1 MSEAQTMPS
10 GLKTKIEIEIEI
22 ETPRAAADRTRPW
35 RGIAAA
41 ALVAALGS
49 CSAPVAPPRAT
60 DDSAKVVTAP
70 DVPSPLGSY
79 LAARHAQEIH
89 DYDNAA
95 RLMEK
100 ALADDPGNFDLVRR
114 AFVLRVSDGR
124 IAEAVPLAERI
135 VDLDGNSGL
144 AAIVLLVEE
153 IKAGKFEDAAER
165 AKTLSRSGPQRFAM
179 PLLTAWIEVARQ
191 HPVPARQ
198 ALEQM
203 GDLKGLE
210 PLRDLHLGMIAD
222 FADETDAAQSAYDKL
237 LSAEGRPTF
246 RVVQVV
252 GNFLERHSRS
262 ETAKQLYQRFATE
275 EDETGIA
282 AAGLARIAAG
292 QVPDRLIT
300 TPQQGAAQALFDLA
314 SLLNQRDTIDAS
326 LIYARLA
333 LELAPDFPLAQLLAA
348 EIRDTQDRT
357 EDALALYRAVDPKSP
372 LARSAR
378 LRAAAALDSLGKTDE
393 AVAALKA
400 MSAEYPSDSEPLVE
414 LGDVLRAHNRYP
426 EAAQAYDQ
434 AIQRLPK
441 TEANSWRLFYDRG
454 VAFER
459 SGQWPRAEADLKH
472 ALELSPDEP
481 LVLNYL
487 GYSWIDKGENLQD
500 ALKMIQRAVELRPT
514 DGYIV
519 DSLGWAYYRL
529 GDWAK
534 ATQFLERAIELL
546 PEDPTI
552 NDHLGDVY
560 WRGGRLDEA
569 RYQWRRALQ
578 FGPEPGDAKTI
589 ETKLDR
595 GLEKPPQAVSGG

>member
-1 MSEAQTMPS
+1 MANPRTSAQPS
-10 GLKTKIEIEIEI
+10 
-22 ETPRAAADRTRPW
+22 RSW
-35 RGIAAA
+35 R
-41 ALVAALGS
+41 LVAATVALAVALWS
-49 CSAPVAPPRAT
+49 CAPPEAPQREAA
-60 DDSAKVVTAP
+60 DSAQVVTAP

-79 LAARHAQEIH
+79 LAARHAQELH

-100 ALADDPGNFDLVRR
+100 ALASDPGNFDLVRR

-124 IAEAVPLAERI
+124 IAESMPLAERI

-153 IKAGKFEDAAER
+153 IKAAKFDAAAER

-179 PLLTAWIEVARQ
+179 PLLTAWIDAAR
-191 HPVPARQ
+191 HNPGAARQ

-222 FADETDAAQSAYDKL
+222 FAGDTDGAQQAYDRL
-237 LSAEGRPTF
+237 TAAEGRPTF

-252 GNFLERHSRS
+252 GNFLERHGRS
-262 ETAKQLYQRFATE
+262 EAAKQLYERFTTE
-275 EDETGIA
+275 EDETGAA
-282 AAGLARIAAG
+282 AAGLQRIAAG
-292 QVPDRLIT
+292 QLPEPLIKE
-300 TPQQGAAQALFDLA
+300 PQQGAAQALFDLA
-314 SLLNQRDTIDAS
+314 SLLNQRDTIEAS
-326 LIYARLA
+326 LIYVRLA

-348 EIRDTQDRT
+348 EIRDTQGRT
-357 EDALALYRAVDPKSP
+357 EDALALYRAIDAKSP
-372 LARSAR
+372 LARSAQ
-378 LRAAAALDSLGKTDE
+378 LRAALALDTLGKPDE
-393 AVAALKA
+393 AVASLRAL
-400 MSAEYPSDSEPLVE
+400 SAEHPSDPEPLVE
-414 LGDVLRAHNRYP
+414 LGDVLRTQNHYP

-441 TEANSWRLFYDRG
+441 VEAKSWRVFYDRG
-454 VAFER
+454 VALER

-472 ALELSPDEP
+472 ALELAPDQP
-481 LVLNYL
+481 MVLNYL
-487 GYSWIDKGENLQD
+487 GYSWIDKGENLPE

-519 DSLGWAYYRL
+519 DSLGWAFYRL
-529 GDWAK
+529 GDWPK

-560 WRGGRLDEA
+560 WRNGRLDEA

-578 FGPEPGDAKTI
+578 FGPEPGDAKSI